1 MLIAGKLTEQVI
13 ALAIEVHRNIGR
25 GLFESVYELCLC
37 HELHAGGIPFDRQ
50 VASPVIYKSLT
61 IGEGFKADI
70 VVARQVIL
78 EIKTVTTILPV
89 HEVQLL
95 TYLSMSKIRV
105 GPILNFHAPR
115 MIDGLRR
122 FVV

>member
-1 MLIAGKLTEQVI
+1 VLIAGKLTEQVI

-25 GLFESVYELCLC
+25 GLLESVYELCLC